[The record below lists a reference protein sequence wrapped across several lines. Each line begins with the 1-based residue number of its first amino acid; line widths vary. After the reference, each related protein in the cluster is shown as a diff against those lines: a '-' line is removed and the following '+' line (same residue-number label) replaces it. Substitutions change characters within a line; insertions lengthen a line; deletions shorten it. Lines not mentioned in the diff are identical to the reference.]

1 MSNDFEI
8 KAEDIRVKVVGFLKN
23 YIINRAAALLAA
35 TAAATISADLIIFFR
50 LFISS

>member
-23 YIINRAAALLAA
+23 YIINRAALLAA